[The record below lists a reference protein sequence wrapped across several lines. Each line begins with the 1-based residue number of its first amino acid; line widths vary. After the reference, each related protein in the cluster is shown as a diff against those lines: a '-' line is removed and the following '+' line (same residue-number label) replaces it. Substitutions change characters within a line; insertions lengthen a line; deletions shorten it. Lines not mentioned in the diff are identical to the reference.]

1 MGVAIDR
8 FQIYLVNLEPAVG
21 SEIRKVRPCVVISPN
36 EMNHNSRTAIVAPMT
51 TKGQDYPTRVKC
63 RFQRKE
69 GQVVLDQIRTVDRA
83 RLVKRLGRLDRRSAT
98 RVLEVLQEMFAP

>member
-1 MGVAIDR
+1 MGVAINR
-8 FQIYLVNLEPAVG
+8 FEIYLVNLDPTVG
-21 SEIRKVRPCVVISPN
+21 SEIRKVRPCVVVSPN
-36 EMNHNSRTAIVAPMT
+36 EMNHNIHTAIVAPMT

-83 RLVKRLGRLDRRSAT
+83 RLVKKLGRLERRTAT
-98 RVLEVLQEMFAP
+98 RVLGILQEMFAL